1 MRSDWDWSPQFS
13 KLTDDAGTLDRP
25 EREQQIP
32 ERQMGMNSGW
42 LSEIEANAADGRTT
56 EARPTMPPES
66 LSRCRPTFQ
75 FPKTLLLPLL
85 SCVAAMKDA
94 GWLSGAPV
102 RQHVVICGF
111 PRSGTTLCQLM
122 LESCLDNV
130 ATWGR
135 ERRALEIARCG
146 RRTHSVIVTKRPKD
160 LFLIPEIQHWYSQRG
175 TDVRFLLMHRDPR
188 AVLTSKHFS
197 RPDEYFLSIR
207 EWTHYFAHW
216 KWSVGLPDVLSV
228 SYEDLVLD
236 PDRTESRIRQ
246 FTGLHG
252 GRPFRDFQRH
262 VPEGFDLRALNG
274 LRSLDSARL
283 NSWRDEAHRD
293 RIMELRTEL
302 PQLQESLVMMGYES
316 DNSWSHDYAIPAQ
329 SPVAA

>member
-1 MRSDWDWSPQFS
+1 MRSDCDWSPQFS
-13 KLTDDAGTLDRP
+13 KLTDDAERLDRP
-25 EREQQIP
+25 ERAQQIP
-32 ERQMGMNSGW
+32 ERQMGMKSGR
-42 LSEIEANAADGRTT
+42 LSETATNAAEIAAT

-85 SCVAAMKDA
+85 SCVTAMKDA
-94 GWLSGAPV
+94 GWLSAAAV
-102 RQHVVICGF
+102 RQHIVICGF

-135 ERRALEIARCG
+135 ERRALEIAKCG
-146 RRTHSVIVTKRPKD
+146 RRTHSVLVTKRPKD
-160 LFLIPEIQHWYSQRG
+160 LFLIPEIQQWYSQRG

-188 AVLTSKHFS
+188 AVLTSRHFS
-197 RPDEYFLSIR
+197 RPDEYYLSR
-207 EWTHYFAHW
+207 LEWTHYFAHW
-216 KWSVGLPDVLSV
+216 KWSVGLPRVLSV

-246 FTGLHG
+246 FTGLHT

-262 VPEGFDLRALNG
+262 VPEGFDVRALNG

-283 NSWRDEAHRD
+283 NSWRDEAHRS
-293 RIMELRTEL
+293 RIIELRSGL

-316 DNSWSHDYAIPAQ
+316 DDSWSHDYAMPAP